1 MDKCHRN
8 IKKQRCEA
16 CMLYFIQN
24 AEGKTVRRRD
34 KTKCNDFCYLVVTVP
49 HRELAKDWSHH
60 ALLILNRFHV
70 S

>member
-1 MDKCHRN
+1 MPQKY
-8 IKKQRCEA
+8 KETEA

-34 KTKCNDFCYLVVTVP
+34 KTKCKDLSLICHLVVAVP

-60 ALLILNRFHV
+60 ALFVLNRFHV